1 MSNLNNYYYAQY
13 ASISESEPNYDS
25 DNPEVL
31 EALKNSPTHTQFI
44 NIIEKRKKKELL
56 YKHWKNTIH
65 HDSIIELKSQIEKEC
80 GMRVRLRGRVVTYVY
95 KPELDNDGKY
105 FRFKFVYRYSKIL
118 HKWYFSLGYSFLPDV
133 LEIKNILK
141 RNVYNPIGPKI
152 IKIMKKI
159 REIIDA
165 FIESYLYIFQI
176 IDYAEK
182 KYPDI
187 AFQVNRNH
195 TNLKM
200 LLMEKT
206 WPKSIKK
213 INATDII
220 IVTFKFDKNLEIN
233 IIDFEYLFNENKLVS
248 EDIKKMYLNLLWNKL
263 EIFIKLPFYEAF
275 THFMDE

>member
-1 MSNLNNYYYAQY
+1 MSKLNNYYYAQY

-44 NIIEKRKKKELL
+44 DIIENRKNKELL
-56 YKHWKNTIH
+56 YQHWKNTIH
-65 HDSIIELKSQIEKEC
+65 HDSIIKLKNQIEKEC
-80 GMRVRLRGRVVTYVY
+80 GMTVRLSGRVVTYLY
-95 KPELDNDGKY
+95 KLDNDRKY
-105 FRFKFVYRYSKIL
+105 FRFKFVYRYSQIL
-118 HKWYFSLGYSFLPDV
+118 HKWYFSLGSSFLPDV
-133 LEIKNILK
+133 LEIKNRLK
-141 RNVYNPIGPKI
+141 LNIYNPIGPKV

-159 REIIDA
+159 KEVIDA

-200 LLMEKT
+200 LLTEKT

-213 INATDII
+213 INTTDII
-220 IVTFKFDKNLEIN
+220 IVTFKFDKNLEID
-233 IIDFEYLFNENKLVS
+233 IIDFEYLFNENELMS
-248 EDIKKMYLNLLWNKL
+248 ENVKKMYSNLLWNKL
-263 EIFIKLPFYEAF
+263 EVFIKLPFYDAF
-275 THFMDE
+275 TNFMEE

>member
-25 DNPEVL
+25 DNPEVF
-31 EALKNSPTHTQFI
+31 EALKNSPTHIQFI
-44 NIIEKRKKKELL
+44 NIIEKRRNKELL
-56 YKHWKNTIH
+56 YEHWKNIIRH
-65 HDSIIELKSQIEKEC
+65 ESIIEIKDQIKKEC
-80 GMRVRLRGRVVTYVY
+80 GMKVQLRDRVVTYIY
-95 KPELDNDGKY
+95 KPEIDNDGKY

-118 HKWYFSLGYSFLPDV
+118 HKWYFSLGCSFLPD
-133 LEIKNILK
+133 ILK
-141 RNVYNPIGPKI
+141 IRNVLKYDIHNPIGPKI
-152 IKIMKKI
+152 IKIMKKM

-213 INATDII
+213 INTTDII
-220 IVTFKFDKNLEIN
+220 IVTFTFDKNLEID
-233 IIDFEYLFNENKLVS
+233 IIDFEYLFNENELVS
-248 EDIKKMYLNLLWNKL
+248 EDIKKMYINLLWNKL
-263 EIFIKLPFYEAF
+263 EVFIKLPFYEAF
-275 THFMDE
+275 THFMEE

>member
-25 DNPEVL
+25 DNPEVF
-31 EALKNSPTHTQFI
+31 EALKNSPTHIQFI
-44 NIIEKRKKKELL
+44 NIIEKRRNKELL
-56 YKHWKNTIH
+56 YEHWKNIIRH
-65 HDSIIELKSQIEKEC
+65 ESIIELKDQIKKEC
-80 GMRVRLRGRVVTYVY
+80 GMKVQLRDRVVTYIY
-95 KPELDNDGKY
+95 KPEIDNDGKY

-118 HKWYFSLGYSFLPDV
+118 HKWYFSLGCSFLPDI
-133 LEIKNILK
+133 LKIKNILK
-141 RNVYNPIGPKI
+141 YDIYNPIGPKI
-152 IKIMKKI
+152 IKIMKKM

-213 INATDII
+213 INTTDII
-220 IVTFKFDKNLEIN
+220 IVTFTFDKNLEID
-233 IIDFEYLFNENKLVS
+233 IIDFEYLFNENELVS
-248 EDIKKMYLNLLWNKL
+248 EDIKKMYINLLWNKL
-263 EIFIKLPFYEAF
+263 EVFIKLPFYEAF
-275 THFMDE
+275 THFMEE

>member
-25 DNPEVL
+25 DNPEVF
-31 EALKNSPTHTQFI
+31 EALKNSPTHIQFI
-44 NIIEKRKKKELL
+44 NIIEKRRNKELL
-56 YKHWKNTIH
+56 YEHWKNIIRH
-65 HDSIIELKSQIEKEC
+65 ESIIEIKDQIKKEC
-80 GMRVRLRGRVVTYVY
+80 GMKVQLRDRVVTYIY
-95 KPELDNDGKY
+95 KPEIDNDGKY

-118 HKWYFSLGYSFLPDV
+118 HKWYFSLGCSFLPD
-133 LEIKNILK
+133 ILK
-141 RNVYNPIGPKI
+141 IRNVLKYDIHNPIGPKI
-152 IKIMKKI
+152 IKIMKKM
-159 REIIDA
+159 REVIDA

-213 INATDII
+213 INTTDII
-220 IVTFKFDKNLEIN
+220 IVTFTFDKNLEID
-233 IIDFEYLFNENKLVS
+233 IIDFEYLFNENELVS
-248 EDIKKMYLNLLWNKL
+248 EDIKKMYINLLWNKL
-263 EIFIKLPFYEAF
+263 EVFIKLPFYEAF
-275 THFMDE
+275 THFMEE